1 MGYEKVIQRHYE
13 EINSLTSMLRN
24 YIEMYR
30 LLVSSTSELN
40 TIAPAKKSEVKHAL
54 ERLDAL
60 GDVIDDI
67 LKVIKKCEPSYIRY
81 LCIKNEVI
89 NEKIEKNVIRTELND
104 ELTFENKESPNEDN
118 KNK

>member
-13 EINSLTSMLRN
+13 EINGLTSMLRN

-40 TIAPAKKSEVKHAL
+40 SIAPAKKSEVKHAL
-54 ERLDAL
+54 ERLNDL

-89 NEKIEKNVIRTELND
+89 NEKIEKGTIRTELSD
-104 ELTFENKESPNEDN
+104 ELTLDN
-118 KNK
+118 KDYKNEEKDKD